1 VRDGAHLPDRARR
14 PDAGGRGRRGGGR
27 ALIDGPEQ
35 LSLDAA
41 AAEPPAVEPPPER
54 EPAAGAGPD
63 PAPPPTPEQ
72 ALAIGERGRDVFL
85 EAGAG
90 TGKTRVLVDR
100 YCEAVDADGVDPER
114 ILAFTFT
121 EKAAAEMRRRIR
133 VELGRR
139 AAVAAEPER
148 RARLQEAARAGE
160 SAAISTIH
168 GFSRRLLASHPI
180 AAGLDPRF
188 RVLDAD
194 EAGRIARAAFDDA
207 LAGLATGD
215 EAVAL
220 TAAGYRARLAS
231 IVMTAHSDL
240 RNRGVVAPE
249 LPELEVGAID
259 NREEPPTPA
268 EVAEI
273 ARGYEALGR
282 LLVEFGRQYGR
293 RKAERSAVDFDDLQL
308 LALELLRGNETIAA
322 AQRSRFD
329 HLLVDEFQDT
339 SPIQLE
345 LVRALAGPETRT
357 FTVGDAAQ
365 SIYGFRGADL
375 ESFLHERE
383 RLAVGEGGR
392 ETAMLGLTGSF
403 RSTPDVAAMVNLIGA
418 TLLDGYRPLSVGKPP
433 VEPDGPGGP
442 AVEILLTRS
451 KGWGEED
458 DGTAIDT
465 SATDTAQNRIAEAR
479 GLARRLRELADE
491 GVDPGSMVVLLR
503 AFTHVDAY
511 AEALELAGLDPY
523 IVGGRGYWSSQ
534 QVTDALG
541 LLACAANPL
550 DDEPLLG
557 ALASPACG
565 VGPDALWILRRVAG
579 KRHIWQGIEALL
591 DPAAD
596 GPDGEG
602 EDVDPELLERRAEQR
617 RWAERLDA
625 GDRELLR
632 EFHDRLVAVRAT
644 AALLPLDDL
653 VERVLEGFGY
663 DLAALQMDDGLRRT
677 ANLMKLVRIAG
688 EYEAHEGRDLRGFLD
703 QAASRAALSDREAEA
718 AVAAEDHAG
727 VRVMTV
733 HAAKG
738 LEFECVA
745 VADLGRKLASGGRPG
760 ELRLAFDPA
769 TGEEPASAPRIG
781 LRLARAGAGPIDVD
795 GYKQINDEAADADAE
810 ESGRLAYV
818 AASRARSRLLL
829 SGLFDPDKDLAA
841 AEKPRRQLSALAC
854 LLPAL
859 GVDGNDGQI
868 VTAPAPEALPGVAES
883 AFAAA
888 PIQVHVTGAGREQA
902 TRLAADDR
910 SPRRP
915 EGARGG
921 TPPMLALAERGTAAA
936 RTLSYAALADYQRC
950 GYRFLAERILRLG
963 EGGGGASNGAA
974 APGRAGGLGFGR
986 AVHTLL
992 EWSARSAW
1000 RPPPDELVAATLRR
1014 EGLDGD
1020 ATATASDLVAG
1031 WLGSE
1036 LLAELRAAGAT
1047 FRPEVR
1053 FRIGLGEGT
1062 VIRGTIDLLASRP
1075 GEPPMF
1081 VDYKTDSVADD
1092 PALSPAYEL
1101 QRLLYAAAIAEAT
1114 GGTEVTS
1121 AYSFLQAPRQPVVT
1135 TLGAEE
1141 IAAGRLRIEE
1151 LIAPIRAGEFAP
1163 TDDPGPALCHDCPA
1177 RARLC
1182 PYPPQ
1187 RTLGTAP

>member
-1 VRDGAHLPDRARR
+1 M
-14 PDAGGRGRRGGGR
+14 
-27 ALIDGPEQ
+27 DGPEQ
-35 LSLDAA
+35 LSLEPAPAPDPEPMTEAA
-41 AAEPPAVEPPPER
+41 AAD
-54 EPAAGAGPD
+54 PD
-63 PAPPPTPEQ
+63 PVHPPTAQQ
-72 ALAIGERGRDVFL
+72 ALAIDERGRDVFL

-100 YCEAVDADGVDPER
+100 YCEAVDADGVEPER

-133 VELGRR
+133 IELGRR
-139 AAVAAEPER
+139 AAAAGEPDR
-148 RARLQEAARAGE
+148 RTRLQEASRAGE
-160 SAAISTIH
+160 SASITTIH
-168 GFSRRLLASHPI
+168 GFSRRLLAAHPI

-194 EAGRIARAAFDDA
+194 ESARIARAAFDEA

-215 EAVAL
+215 DAVAL

-240 RNRGVVAPE
+240 RNRGVVTPE
-249 LPELEVGAID
+249 LPELPESGIGGID

-268 EVAEI
+268 EAAEI

-282 LLVEFGRQYGR
+282 LLVEFGKRYGR

-339 SPIQLE
+339 SPIQIE

-375 ESFLHERE
+375 ESFLHERK
-383 RLAVGEGGR
+383 RLAAGAGDR
-392 ETAMLGLTGSF
+392 DTAMLGLTGSF
-403 RSTPDVAAMVNLIGA
+403 RSTPDVVATVNLVGDA
-418 TLLDGYRPLSVGKPP
+418 LLDGYRPLSVGKPP
-433 VEPDGPGGP
+433 IDPAGPDGP
-442 AVEILLTRS
+442 AVEILLTQS

-458 DGTAIDT
+458 DGTMIDT
-465 SATDTAQNRIAEAR
+465 SATDTPQNRVAEAR

-541 LLACAANPL
+541 LLACVANPL

-579 KRHIWQGIEALL
+579 KRHIWQGIRAVL
-591 DPAAD
+591 DPAGD
-596 GPDGEG
+596 EPDDDGE
-602 EDVDPELLERRAEQR
+602 DTDPELLERRADQR
-617 RWAERLDA
+617 RWADRLDA
-625 GDRELLR
+625 GDRGLLR
-632 EFHDRLVAVRAT
+632 EFHDTLVGVRAT

-745 VADLGRKLASGGRPG
+745 VADLGRKLAGGGRPG

-769 TGEEPASAPRIG
+769 NGEEPASAPRIG

-795 GYKQINDEAADADAE
+795 GYKQLNDEAADADAE

-829 SGLFDPDKDLAA
+829 SGLFDPNKDLAA
-841 AEKPRRQLSALAC
+841 SEKPRRQLTALAC

-859 GVDGNDGQI
+859 GVDGSDGQI
-868 VTAPAPEALPGVAES
+868 VTAPAPEALGGVAES
-883 AFAAA
+883 TFAAA
-888 PIQVHVTGAGREQA
+888 PIRVHVTGAGREQA
-902 TRLAADDR
+902 AGLTVDERA
-910 SPRRP
+910 PRRVSA
-915 EGARGG
+915 ARGG

-963 EGGGGASNGAA
+963 RDGDGNAA
-974 APGRAGGLGFGR
+974 AGDGGSPPRPGGLGFGR
-986 AVHTLL
+986 AVHALL
-992 EWSARSAW
+992 EWSARSSW
-1000 RPPPDELVAATLRR
+1000 RPPSEELVATTLGR
-1014 EGLDGD
+1014 EGFAGD
-1020 ATATASDLVAG
+1020 TAESASDLVAG
-1031 WLGSE
+1031 WLNSE
-1036 LLAELRAAGAT
+1036 LLAELRAVNAT

-1053 FRIGLGEGT
+1053 FRIGLGDAT
-1062 VIRGTIDLLASRP
+1062 VIRGTIDLLVSRP

-1081 VDYKTDSVADD
+1081 VDFKTDSITGPGPV
-1092 PALSPAYEL
+1092 LSPTYEL
-1101 QRLLYAAAIAEAT
+1101 QRWLYAAAIAEAT
-1114 GGTEVTS
+1114 ASAEVVS
-1121 AYSFLQAPRQPVVT
+1121 AYSFLQSPGEPIVT
-1135 TLGAEE
+1135 TLGPEE

-1151 LIAPIRAGEFAP
+1151 LIARIREGDFAP
-1163 TDDPGPALCHDCPA
+1163 TPGPRPALCHDCPA

-1182 PYPPQ
+1182 PYPPEQ
-1187 RTLGTAP
+1187 TLGTAH